1 MNYKFKEIEVFF
13 INSEKI
19 VKIYSKPS
27 NGDFVV
33 AVDKL
38 NDFLNLK
45 SDENILNII
54 RNEEAMPTN
63 IKVKVLRYKNDNS
76 R

>member
-1 MNYKFKEIEVFF
+1 MVFF
-13 INSEKI
+13 INGEKF
-19 VKIYSKPS
+19 VNIYSKPS

-38 NDFLNLK
+38 NVFLNVK

-54 RNEEAMPTN
+54 RDEEAMLTN
-63 IKVKVLRYKNDNS
+63 TIVKVLRYKIDNS

>member
-1 MNYKFKEIEVFF
+1 MVFF
-13 INSEKI
+13 INGEKI

-27 NGDFVV
+27 NADFVV

-38 NDFLNLK
+38 NDFLNVK

-54 RNEEAMPTN
+54 RNEEAMLTN
-63 IKVKVLRYKNDNS
+63 TIVKVL
-76 R
+76 